1 MARTHNKT
9 LPPTHLEILRTVAIR
24 EAAKRERRTIS
35 GFILNA
41 VLNRIANQKKIEQAW
56 RKAPRG
62 GKQARAAA
70 PLPNVPFCLQASL
83 IVPWP
88 VKACMTCSGI
98 VCVSAPAVGDEG
110 SSSASEVS
118 KSLPPPLAV

>member
-1 MARTHNKT
+1 MTKQRTA
-9 LPPTHLEILRTVAIR
+9 LLVRCSEEEAEAIR

-56 RKAPRG
+56 RKPGG

-70 PLPNVPFCLQASL
+70 EPL
-83 IVPWP
+83 
-88 VKACMTCSGI
+88 
-98 VCVSAPAVGDEG
+98 D
-110 SSSASEVS
+110 
-118 KSLPPPLAV
+118 